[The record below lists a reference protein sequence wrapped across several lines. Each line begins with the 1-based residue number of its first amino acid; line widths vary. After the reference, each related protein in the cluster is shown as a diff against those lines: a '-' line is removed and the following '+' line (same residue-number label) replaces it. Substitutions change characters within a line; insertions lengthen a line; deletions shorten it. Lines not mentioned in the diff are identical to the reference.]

1 MRINI
6 ELNSL
11 EELEALKNALGVGT
25 VELKEVIAPVQQP
38 VPCVLQQ
45 DAQPIMPSASQVFA
59 VPQAP
64 IQQPQPQPVPTTAPQ
79 YSLDDLTRAATPL
92 MDAGKQSE
100 LVALLRSFG
109 INTMP
114 ELKPENYGAF
124 ALKLREMGANI

>member
-11 EELEALKNALGVGT
+11 EELEALKSALGVGT
-25 VELKEVIAPVQQP
+25 VELKEVIQP
-38 VPCVLQQ
+38 APCVLQQ
-45 DAQPIMPSASQVFA
+45 DVQPAMPLASQVFA

-79 YSLDDLTRAATPL
+79 YTLDDLTRAATPL

-114 ELKPENYGAF
+114 ELKPENYGTF